1 MCTVTINVIRNP
13 SSPIF
18 IGNYETTINENYP
31 VGDVILTVTARD
43 ADLDTVTYRI
53 VAQDANNYFYI
64 APESGGIYL
73 RRSIVLSNSINNRYV
88 MTVQASDNRLQPR
101 LTNATVIIN
110 VVRGQPPFFL
120 NTPYSTA
127 VNERV
132 AIGTSVYRVSA
143 QDNDLIGNIQ
153 YNLIGDI
160 PGSSYF
166 RVNSTTGMVF
176 VAVNLRQDSTQFYQY
191 G

>member
-1 MCTVTINVIRNP
+1 MWYEFESFLITFVLENELKINWSWEKNFHIDTILI
-13 SSPIF
+13 
-18 IGNYETTINENYP
+18 
-31 VGDVILTVTARD
+31 
-43 ADLDTVTYRI
+43 
-53 VAQDANNYFYI
+53 I
-64 APESGGIYL
+64 AL
-73 RRSIVLSNSINNRYV
+73 NLQ

-143 QDNDLIGNIQ
+143 QDNDLIVSLLVIVVIKS
-153 YNLIGDI
+153 YMWLKIVRACILHLYFNL
-160 PGSSYF
+160 SSYRATF
-166 RVNSTTGMVF
+166 STIWLEISQALAISV
-176 VAVNLRQDSTQFYQY
+176 STPPLEWCLLPSISVRTALSSIR
-191 G
+191 

>member
-1 MCTVTINVIRNP
+1 
-13 SSPIF
+13 
-18 IGNYETTINENYP
+18 
-31 VGDVILTVTARD
+31 
-43 ADLDTVTYRI
+43 
-53 VAQDANNYFYI
+53 
-64 APESGGIYL
+64 
-73 RRSIVLSNSINNRYV
+73 

-143 QDNDLIGNIQ
+143 QDNDLIVSLLAIVVIKT
-153 YNLIGDI
+153 YICDKRSWELAFYIYILICHLTGQHSVQSDWRY
-160 PGSSYF
+160 PRLQLFPCQLHHWNGVCCRQSPSGQHSVLSGSICVLLKNHLSLINQTIF
-166 RVNSTTGMVF
+166 F
-176 VAVNLRQDSTQFYQY
+176 
-191 G
+191 

>member
-1 MCTVTINVIRNP
+1 MWYEFESFPITFVLENELKINWSWEKNFQIDTILI
-13 SSPIF
+13 
-18 IGNYETTINENYP
+18 
-31 VGDVILTVTARD
+31 
-43 ADLDTVTYRI
+43 
-53 VAQDANNYFYI
+53 I
-64 APESGGIYL
+64 AL
-73 RRSIVLSNSINNRYV
+73 NLQ

-143 QDNDLIGNIQ
+143 QDNDLIVSLLVIVVIKSYICDKRSWELAFYIYINF
-153 YNLIGDI
+153 NL
-160 PGSSYF
+160 SSYRATF
-166 RVNSTTGMVF
+166 STIWLEISPALAISV
-176 VAVNLRQDSTQFYQY
+176 STPPLEWCLLPSISVRTALSSIR
-191 G
+191 

>member
-1 MCTVTINVIRNP
+1 MEFISAGASSYPTLSTTDMWYEFESFLITFVLENELKINWSWEKNFHID
-13 SSPIF
+13 S
-18 IGNYETTINENYP
+18 
-31 VGDVILTVTARD
+31 IL
-43 ADLDTVTYRI
+43 I
-53 VAQDANNYFYI
+53 I
-64 APESGGIYL
+64 AL
-73 RRSIVLSNSINNRYV
+73 NLQ

-143 QDNDLIGNIQ
+143 QDNDLIVSLLVIVVIKS
-153 YNLIGDI
+153 YICDKRSWELAFYIYILICHL
-160 PGSSYF
+160 
-166 RVNSTTGMVF
+166 TGQHSVQSDWRYPR
-176 VAVNLRQDSTQFYQY
+176 L
-191 G
+191 